1 MPLPDLLA
9 ELRDAKKRV
18 PARRLAQLSVLAGP
32 DLELFRGTWE
42 RLAVGQRR
50 DLLQR
55 LEDLAE
61 DSPELIFDP
70 IFLLALGDADKDI
83 RLGAIEGLTDN
94 RERGTLELLLRLL
107 SQDPEEEVRAAA
119 AQALGTFALMAALGE
134 LPPSR
139 AEQLAGALLTTV
151 RDAKETMEVRRRALE
166 SVAAI
171 DSAEVKSLIRQA
183 YYEGEEKEKASALH
197 AMGRNLDPEWG
208 PLLMEEMESA
218 NPEFRYEASTA
229 LGEMALEE
237 AVEPLTR
244 ALDDEDF
251 QVQLS
256 AIQALGE
263 IGGPEAKAAL
273 QGALQHED
281 ERLSEAARDALAEL
295 ALDQEPLLLVPPP
308 EEER

>member
-9 ELRDAKKRV
+9 ELRDAKKRT
-18 PARRLAQLSVLAGP
+18 PASRIAQLSGLAGP
-32 DLELFRGTWE
+32 DLLLFRSTWE
-42 RLAVGQRR
+42 GLAVEQRR

-55 LEDLAE
+55 LEELAE

-134 LPPSR
+134 LRPAR
-139 AEQLAGALLTTV
+139 AEQLAGALLAAARST
-151 RDAKETMEVRRRALE
+151 KEPLEVRRRALE

-171 DSAEVKSLIRQA
+171 AGAEVKSLIRQA

-197 AMGRNLDPEWG
+197 AMGRSLDPEWA
-208 PLLMEEMESA
+208 PLLVEELESA

-251 QVQLS
+251 QVQLG
-256 AIQALGE
+256 AIQALGQ

-273 QGALQHED
+273 QGALRHED
-281 ERLSEAARDALAEL
+281 ERLSEAAKEALAEL
-295 ALDQEPLLLVPPP
+295 VEDQEPLLLFPPT
-308 EEER
+308 ENES